1 MKQRGEFESRGAT
14 NGITL
19 KYKHWFYIAGFF
31 IVLVGSVIAH
41 EDRYTL
47 ASETKVIKEQVKEI
61 DNKQE
66 KLEKDYLGQITEINT
81 HLVYIKDA
89 IKKLEK

>member
-1 MKQRGEFESRGAT
+1 MGKDPFTSAGAT

-47 ASETKVIKEQVKEI
+47 ASETAKME
-61 DNKQE
+61 NKIEVMDAKQD
-66 KLEKDYLGQITEINT
+66 KLEKDYTENIAT
-81 HLVYIKDA
+81 IKTDLRYIADA
-89 IKKLEK
+89 IKELKKQ